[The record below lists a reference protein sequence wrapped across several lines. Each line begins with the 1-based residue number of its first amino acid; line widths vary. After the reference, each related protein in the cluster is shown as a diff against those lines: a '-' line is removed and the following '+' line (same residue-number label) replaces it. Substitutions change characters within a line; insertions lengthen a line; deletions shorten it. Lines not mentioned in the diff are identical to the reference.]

1 MIEFQNAGF
10 FYRRRHPIFENL
22 NLCIKPGERICFS
35 APSGWGKTT
44 LFRLI
49 LGLETLKSGKRIC
62 PADLR
67 FSVVFQEDRL
77 IPTKTAL
84 QNVALFSDEETAR
97 KVLFSLGL
105 DQCADRLP
113 DQLSGGQRRRVA
125 IARAICHPFDL
136 LLLDEPF
143 TGLDADARQT
153 AAEQILKAVG
163 SKTLLLI
170 SHDPADAG
178 LLQISQTFP

>member
-22 NLCIKPGERICFS
+22 NLCIKTGERVCFS

-77 IPTKTAL
+77 IEKKTVL

-97 KVLFSLGL
+97 KALRELGL
-105 DQCADRLP
+105 EECADRLP
-113 DQLSGGQRRRVA
+113 EQLSGGQRRRVA
-125 IARAICHPFDL
+125 IARAIGHPFDL

-143 TGLDADARQT
+143 TGLDVAARQT

-170 SHDPADAG
+170 SHDPLDAN
-178 LLQISQTFP
+178 LLQIDRTIP